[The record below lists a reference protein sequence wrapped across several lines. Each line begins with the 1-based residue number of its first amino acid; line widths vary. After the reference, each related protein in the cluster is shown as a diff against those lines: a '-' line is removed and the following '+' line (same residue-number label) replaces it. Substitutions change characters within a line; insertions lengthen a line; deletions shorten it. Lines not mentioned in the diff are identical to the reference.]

1 MNREEALSFYHGCD
15 DIEDCWDERF
25 MEHLNFF
32 RTKVPLP
39 SLFQKRIQKLKN
51 DARAAS
57 ILLKKTFAGNDIVP
71 QVKVGGD
78 SISEVFKS
86 YFDAQNQCFTAMF
99 RTPDPY
105 FLELLAEKLI
115 SLTQEMAALIAE
127 RSVREPGEV
136 MLSKVPDPMYL
147 IQEIEKHEMKGNRL
161 FSDITNDYD
170 DLLAHEIDRWISLNE
185 KIKENV

>member
-39 SLFQKRIQKLKN
+39 SLFQKRIQKLRN
-51 DARAAS
+51 DAKAAS
-57 ILLKKTFAGNDIVP
+57 VLLERDWSGNDLVP
-71 QVKVGGD
+71 SVEVKGE
-78 SISEVFKS
+78 SIAEVFRS

-105 FLELLAEKLI
+105 FLEAVAEQLMR
-115 SLTQEMAALIAE
+115 LTQEMAALIAE
-127 RSVREPGEV
+127 RSIRLPKEV
-136 MLSKVPDPMYL
+136 VLSNVPDPMYL
-147 IQEIEKHEMKGNRL
+147 IQEIENHELKGNRL
-161 FSDITNDYD
+161 FSDITNDYN

-185 KIKENV
+185 KIKDNV